1 MHNKDKIEKENV
13 TLVTVFLIVN
23 LLQLKVVAHD
33 CVTSSN
39 TWKSTSL
46 SHSEAN
52 MRGKSRL

>member
-1 MHNKDKIEKENV
+1 MHNQDKIEKENV
-13 TLVTVFLIVN
+13 TLGTVFLIVN
-23 LLQLKVVAHD
+23 LLQLEVVAHD

-39 TWKSTSL
+39 TRKSTFL